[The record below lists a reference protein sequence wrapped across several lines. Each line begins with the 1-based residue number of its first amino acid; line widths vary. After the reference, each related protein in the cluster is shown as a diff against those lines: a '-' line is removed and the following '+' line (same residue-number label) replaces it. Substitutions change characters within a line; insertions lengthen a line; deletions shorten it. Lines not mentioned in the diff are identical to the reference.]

1 MAERSHGYLSY
12 GTGAGGAVAPAVD
25 REGAHMDLVRAVA
38 RPMLAGM
45 FIYGG
50 ADSLGNPFSKTGR
63 AEPVVEPV
71 TEAFG
76 LPGDTTTWVR
86 VNGAIQIAAG
96 AALALGKVPRVAALA
111 LAGSLVPT
119 TLAGHRFWRESDPA
133 AKAAQRIQFLKNV
146 SMLGGL
152 LLAADDTGGRPS
164 IPWRIHRRVERA
176 VDSLPHHDG

>member
-1 MAERSHGYLSY
+1 
-12 GTGAGGAVAPAVD
+12 
-25 REGAHMDLVRAVA
+25 MDLLRAVA

-50 ADSLGNPFSKTGR
+50 TDALRHASSKSGW

-71 TEAFG
+71 TDVLG

-86 VNGAIQIAAG
+86 VNGAVQVAAG
-96 AALALGKVPRVAALA
+96 AALAIGKLPRVAALA

-119 TLAGHRFWRESDPA
+119 TLAGHRFWEEREPA
-133 AKAAQRIQFLKNV
+133 AKNGQRIQFLKNM

-164 IPWRIHRRVERA
+164 IPWRMHKAAERA
-176 VDSLPHHDG
+176 LEALPNHDHS